1 MHFSHFFLVSN
12 LIVIVFCK
20 DTIFFGKIKMFFT
33 RNIVKI
39 RRLPLMCSKVTKK
52 APHLRCL
59 CVP

>member
-1 MHFSHFFLVSN
+1 MHFFHFFLVSN

-39 RRLPLMCSKVTKK
+39 RRLPLMCSKVIIKK
-52 APHLRCL
+52 HLI
-59 CVP
+59 